1 MEVMLSMVQGTGEWM
16 RAIIKDIGGAAA
28 KVVKADIASAGIY
41 MGLYISEGRI
51 HAQARHPH

>member
-1 MEVMLSMVQGTGEWM
+1 M